1 MSPAQ
6 PVDDEMKCQTVIA
19 IVSNTCQ
26 LVMKNIRQYTSRAFH
41 FAFHPAAVE
50 LFEWTALPP
59 TTRIR
64 LAIVNYPHT
73 TRQPVHSD

>member
-6 PVDDEMKCQTVIA
+6 PVVAVLDGVDDEMKCQTVIA

-41 FAFHPAAVE
+41 FAFHPAAE
-50 LFEWTALPP
+50 LFE
-59 TTRIR
+59 
-64 LAIVNYPHT
+64 
-73 TRQPVHSD
+73 